1 MQTDVLIVGSGC
13 AGLYCALNLPKDKN
27 ILMITK
33 DIVEHSD
40 SYLAQGGMCMLKD
53 PDDFDSYFYDTMKAG
68 HFENDTAAVET
79 MIKESPDLVKD
90 LLSYGVDFQ
99 RDEDGNLAY
108 TREGAHA
115 RNRIVY
121 HEDIT
126 GKEITSHL
134 YEQCKKL
141 DNLTIKEHWTMVDL
155 LTKDNC
161 CYGVVVRKDDGSLD
175 TITANYT
182 VLACGGIGGIY
193 RYSTNYRHLTGDG
206 IAVAIKHGVE
216 LKNVNY
222 VQIHPTTFYSEKE
235 EDRSFLIS
243 ESVRG
248 EGAKLYNNSKE
259 RFTEEL
265 LPRDILTGNIR
276 KEMKR
281 EGSEHVWLSMKT
293 IDPEQLK
300 EHFPN
305 IVEHCKEHGYN
316 VPDEMIPVVP
326 AQHYFMGGIKV
337 NLQSKTS
344 MDQLYA
350 IGETACNGVH
360 GRNRLASNSLL
371 ESMVFAKRAAKEMT
385 AEFDKTKTKSFD
397 NVDFTPYEDKKKLE
411 EEYKQLIRDEIDKE
425 NAKMNDEEKQAML
438 NQMWRNRSIND
449 TYEPGSIFK
458 VFTASAALEE
468 GVVKEEDTFYCP
480 GYKLVEDR
488 RIRCART
495 TGHGS
500 ETFVQGVQNSCNP
513 VFIEVGMRLGTEN
526 FYKYFENYSRAC
538 AYKLGT
544 VTRYANII
552 PLHNIGIDYVIQSFK
567 YISDI

>member
-1 MQTDVLIVGSGC
+1 MQTDILIVGSGC

-222 VQIHPTTFYSEKE
+222 VQIHPTTFYTKKH

-248 EGAKLYNNSKE
+248 EGAKLLDKNMN
-259 RFTEEL
+259 RFVDEL
-265 LPRDILTGNIR
+265 LPRDVLTGKIR
-276 KEMKR
+276 EQMKKD
-281 EGSEHVWLSMKT
+281 GTDFVWEDLRT
-293 IDPEQLK
+293 IPRDELVS
-300 EHFPN
+300 HFPN
-305 IVEHCKEHGYN
+305 IIEHCKEMGYD
-316 VPDEMIPVVP
+316 VFKEPIPVVP
-326 AQHYFMGGIKV
+326 AQHYFMGGVKV
-337 NLQSKTS
+337 NHHSRTS
-344 MDQLYA
+344 MECLYA
-350 IGETACNGVH
+350 VGETACNGVH

-371 ESMVFAKRAAKEMT
+371 ESLVFAKRAAGQM
-385 AEFDKTKTKSFD
+385 AELGFV
-397 NVDFTPYEDKKKLE
+397 N
-411 EEYKQLIRDEIDKE
+411 DEIA
-425 NAKMNDEEKQAML
+425 AKKAADSIDLADYSDEKAVEREYRKLAMEA
-438 NQMWRNRSIND
+438 I
-449 TYEPGSIFK
+449 
-458 VFTASAALEE
+458 E
-468 GVVKEEDTFYCP
+468 G
-480 GYKLVEDR
+480 
-488 RIRCART
+488 RT
-495 TGHGS
+495 N
-500 ETFVQGVQNSCNP
+500 V
-513 VFIEVGMRLGTEN
+513 GTE
-526 FYKYFENYSRAC
+526 ETVESGI
-538 AYKLGT
+538 AY
-544 VTRYANII
+544 
-552 PLHNIGIDYVIQSFK
+552 IQA
-567 YISDI
+567 